1 MTCPSTTDVVR
12 RFGSVTLADDLP
24 LTPMPLAQ
32 IPEQRSTGQ
41 DTITFRLLGGLGFC
55 PNGSP
60 VEIRGTIQRT
70 LLATLLTVGS
80 HPVPMGALVEEL
92 WGEHPPATA
101 ENALQAHI
109 SRLRRKL
116 QGVAGAGSVRL
127 VGLPSGYRLLVPAE
141 DVDALLFLRTLG
153 EVRGRQATDADDGA
167 IVRLRAALALWFGP
181 VFGGLVGGPIC
192 QAAVA
197 RFEAARS
204 VAAETLFDLELR
216 QGRHTEIIPELSG
229 LVESQAL
236 NERFCEQLM
245 VALYRSGRQIE
256 ALDAYR
262 RMRLRLDTELGVAP
276 SPTLRTY
283 ERAILA
289 HDPALRIGADHAA
302 LRGEA
307 A

>member
-1 MTCPSTTDVVR
+1 VS
-12 RFGSVTLADDLP
+12 
-24 LTPMPLAQ
+24 
-32 IPEQRSTGQ
+32 
-41 DTITFRLLGGLGFC
+41 
-55 PNGSP
+55 
-60 VEIRGTIQRT
+60 
-70 LLATLLTVGS
+70 
-80 HPVPMGALVEEL
+80 
-92 WGEHPPATA
+92 
-101 ENALQAHI
+101 
-109 SRLRRKL
+109 
-116 QGVAGAGSVRL
+116 L
-127 VGLPSGYRLLVPAE
+127 VGLPSGYRLLVPE
-141 DVDALLFLRTLG
+141 QDVDALLFLRTLG
-153 EVRGRQATDADDGA
+153 EVRRLATDPAAA
-167 IVRLRAALALWFGP
+167 IVRLRAALALWYGP

-276 SPTLRTY
+276 SPTLRKY

-302 LRGEA
+302 LREDAG
-307 A
+307 